1 MILNINIFLM
11 FLKICC
17 YFRVYLKIRFIGY
30 LICIFS
36 VEIIYMFDM
45 YMYFQCD
52 SGIEG
57 LKSIVVIM
65 RDSDV
70 SFFEII
76 YSGFI

>member
-1 MILNINIFLM
+1 MLYSVLIDDLGIRLLIISVIKMILNINIFLM

-45 YMYFQCD
+45 YMYF
-52 SGIEG
+52 
-57 LKSIVVIM
+57 
-65 RDSDV
+65 
-70 SFFEII
+70 
-76 YSGFI
+76 